1 LLHFEHRFT
10 LGVYSP
16 DIGFGRKASWRDD
29 QVIPVGYRM
38 TFKEAL
44 HVVSNDMILKL
55 IVPEWAM
62 GFTGRL
68 INVHV
73 AFEELE
79 VR

>member
-1 LLHFEHRFT
+1 MFT

-16 DIGFGRKASWRDD
+16 DIGFGYKASWRDD
-29 QVIPVGYRM
+29 QPIPIGYRM
-38 TFKEAL
+38 TFKKAL
-44 HVVSNDMILKL
+44 QVVSNDMILKL

-62 GFTGRL
+62 GFTERL
-68 INVHV
+68 KNVHV